1 MIRHRRRFLIALAIL
16 CLPALEPVRAET
28 QGHVSPGGTEVALP
42 LPVSSGSTVRP
53 ARFHLARNTDRSA
66 SRTDATYSS
75 ESHTRRLWDENY
87 PFYLKILNMPFNREL
102 LSGRLD
108 EKIFRNY
115 IIQDYHYLQNYRK
128 VYGIL
133 LAKAPD
139 ETAARFIVTLIHGI
153 DEEIARIH
161 HTYMKKLHISGEEL
175 SSTPPYPST
184 EFYNSFLIKTAALE
198 PFEVGLAATLPC
210 HWIYYQLGVDMKK
223 SQPGKESK
231 YREWIDGYGAGP
243 WEDSETKKVVDFV
256 EDWMRKT
263 TDETRSRMKKAYET
277 AMKLEYLF
285 WDGVYRDV
293 KWVE

>member
-1 MIRHRRRFLIALAIL
+1 MILPRKWFVIL
-16 CLPALEPVRAET
+16 WMMVWLPTLEPVRAET
-28 QGHVSPGGTEVALP
+28 PGHAPPGKTEAVVS
-42 LPVSSGSTVRP
+42 LPVPSGSTVRP
-53 ARFHLARNTDRSA
+53 ARFHLAGNTDPSTLRPDKA
-66 SRTDATYSS
+66 SPS

-87 PFYLKILNMPFNREL
+87 PFYLKILDMPFNREL

-139 ETAARFIVTLIHGI
+139 ETAAKFIVTLIQGI
-153 DEEIARIH
+153 DEEIAQIH

-184 EFYNSFLIKTAALE
+184 EFYNSFLVKTATLE

-210 HWIYYQLGVDMKK
+210 HWIYYQLGMDMKK
-223 SQPGKESK
+223 SQPGKKSK

-263 TDETRSRMKKAYET
+263 TDETRSKMKNAYET

-285 WDGVYRDV
+285 WDGVYRGV